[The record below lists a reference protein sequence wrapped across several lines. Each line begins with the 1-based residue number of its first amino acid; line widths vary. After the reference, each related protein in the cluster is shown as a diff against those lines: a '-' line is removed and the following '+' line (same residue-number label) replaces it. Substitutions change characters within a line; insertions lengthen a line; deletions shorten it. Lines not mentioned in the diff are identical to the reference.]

1 MKIIIKPLSILGAL
15 LFSSIVALL
24 LCGCGT
30 IKNGY
35 VVTTTGTVLGVQ
47 LAQNQVS
54 QVYEAKL
61 GYVRAEV
68 ALVPTNGP
76 PVLMELRYSGLFS
89 FSSGSGIY
97 QRLAVGEAA
106 CSQAGAALMF
116 ARGADGRIDVSAI
129 NAVNTTLKSFP
140 PPVPQK

>member
-1 MKIIIKPLSILGAL
+1 MKFLSIFGM
-15 LFSSIVALL
+15 LL

-30 IKNGY
+30 IKSGY
-35 VVTTTGTVLGVQ
+35 VVTATGTVIGVQ

-61 GYVRAEV
+61 GYCRSEV

-76 PVLMELRYSGLFS
+76 PVLMEMRYSGLFS
-89 FSSGSGIY
+89 FSSSSGIY

-116 ARGADGRIDVSAI
+116 AKGANGQIDAA
-129 NAVNTTLKSFP
+129 AVNSVANTLKSFLP
-140 PPVPQK
+140 PAPKK